1 MRVLFYHGAPD
12 WTGSARAFAAMARV
26 MAQRGYQVTYAC
38 PADSLA
44 ERRASYSG
52 FEVIPLEPAGSLLGD
67 AFRLKNLLL
76 GRFVEVICVH
86 TEREQLVCSIATR
99 LAERGAIVRRV
110 ASGATLRPAARRSFA
125 MRLAASGYMYAS
137 PAELAAAPA
146 MPRAIGSWVVPLGVD
161 IDSYEEIR
169 PAPRPALGAS
179 GVTRLAVCVY
189 EPGARERAGTVLRT
203 IALLSPRHPDLRLA
217 MLGKGSDDE
226 ALRMHAAALGI
237 TGIVSHLGERDDALA
252 VMRAADV
259 GWVVA
264 NGDDAAF
271 ATLDFMA
278 MRIPVLAERGT
289 IAQRQ
294 VADNITGLLLPPGDA
309 PASAAALASFL
320 HYDEQ
325 RAAMGNAGRLRVGRE
340 FSLAPMGDA
349 LQRAVD
355 AARDRSRWVI

>member
-1 MRVLFYHGAPD
+1 MRVLFYHGGSD
-12 WTGSARAFAAMARV
+12 WTGSARAFATMART

-52 FEVIPLEPAGSLLGD
+52 FEVIPVEPGGSLLGD
-67 AFRLKNLLL
+67 AFRLKNLLI
-76 GRFVEVICVH
+76 GKFVEVICVH
-86 TEREQLVCSIATR
+86 TEREQLVCSLATR
-99 LAERGAIVRRV
+99 LAERGAVVRRV
-110 ASGATLRPAARRSFA
+110 AAGDTLNPGFRLKEA
-125 MRLAASGYMYAS
+125 MRMAASGYLYAS
-137 PAELAAAPA
+137 PAELAAAPP
-146 MPRAIGSWVVPLGVD
+146 MPRAIGSWVVPIG
-161 IDSYEEIR
+161 IDLDAYDEVR

-189 EPGARERAGTVLRT
+189 EPSARERIGTVLRT
-203 IALLSPRHPDLRLA
+203 VALLSARHPDLRLA
-217 MLGKGSDDE
+217 ILGRGSDDE

-237 TGIVSHLGERDDALA
+237 TGVVAHLGERDDALQ

-264 NGDDAAF
+264 DGDDAAF

-289 IAQRQ
+289 IAQRH
-294 VADNITGLLLPPGDA
+294 VADGITGLLLPPGDA

-340 FSLAPMGDA
+340 FALGPMGDA
-349 LQRAVD
+349 LQRAVE
-355 AARDRSRWVI
+355 AARDRSRWAH

>member
-1 MRVLFYHGAPD
+1 MRVLFYHGGSD

-52 FEVIPLEPAGSLLGD
+52 FEVIPVEPGGSVIGD

-76 GRFVEVICVH
+76 GKFVEVICVH

-99 LAERGAIVRRV
+99 LAERGAVVRRV
-110 ASGATLRPAARRSFA
+110 AAGDGLRPGMRLSGA
-125 MRLAASGYMYAS
+125 MRLAASGYLYSSA
-137 PAELAAAPA
+137 AELAAAPA

-161 IDSYEEIR
+161 LDAYDEVR
-169 PAPRPALGAS
+169 PAPRPALGAG

-189 EPGARERAGTVLRT
+189 EPSARERIGTVLRT
-203 IALLSPRHPDLRLA
+203 IGLLSARHPDLRLA
-217 MLGKGSDDE
+217 LLGRGSDDE

-237 TGIVSHLGERDDALA
+237 TGVVSHLGERDDALA

-264 NGDDAAF
+264 DGDDAAF
-271 ATLDFMA
+271 AALDFMA
-278 MRIPVLAERGT
+278 MRIPVLAERGS
-289 IAQRQ
+289 IAQRH
-294 VADNITGLLLPPGDA
+294 VADGITGLLLPRGDA
-309 PASAAALASFL
+309 PASAAALAAFL

-340 FSLAPMGDA
+340 FALGPMGDA

-355 AARDRSRWVI
+355 AARDRSRWVL

>member
-12 WTGSARAFAAMARV
+12 WNGSARAFASMARV

-52 FEVIPLEPAGSLLGD
+52 FEVIPVETGGTLAGD
-67 AFRLKNLLL
+67 AFRLKNLLV
-76 GRFVEVICVH
+76 GKFVEVICVH
-86 TEREQLVCSIATR
+86 TARDQLVCSIATR
-99 LAERGAIVRRV
+99 LAERGAVVRRLE
-110 ASGATLRPAARRSFA
+110 AGQSLRTSAGLQGA
-125 MRLAASGYMYAS
+125 MRLAASGYLYAS
-137 PAELAAAPA
+137 PGELAAAPSL
-146 MPRAIGSWVVPLGVD
+146 PRAIGSWVVPLGVD
-161 IDSYEEIR
+161 LEAYDEVR
-169 PAPRPALGAS
+169 PAPRPALGAG
-179 GVTRLAVCVY
+179 GVTRLAVCLYDVS
-189 EPGARERAGTVLRT
+189 ARARIGTVLRT
-203 IALLSPRHPDLRLA
+203 IALLSARHPDLRLA
-217 MLGKGSDDE
+217 MIGRGSDDE

-237 TGIVSHLGERDDALA
+237 TGVVSHLGERDDAQQ

-264 NGDDAAF
+264 DGDDAAF

-289 IAQRQ
+289 IAQRY

-309 PASAAALASFL
+309 PASAAALAAFL

-325 RAAMGNAGRLRVGRE
+325 RAAMGNAARLRVGRD
-340 FSLAPMGDA
+340 FALAPMGDA

-355 AARDRSRWVI
+355 AARDRSRWVA